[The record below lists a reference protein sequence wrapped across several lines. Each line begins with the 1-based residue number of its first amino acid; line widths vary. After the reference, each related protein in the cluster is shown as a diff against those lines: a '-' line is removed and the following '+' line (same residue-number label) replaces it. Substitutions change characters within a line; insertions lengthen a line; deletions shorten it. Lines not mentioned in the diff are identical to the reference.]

1 VAVEK
6 HKVATPAL
14 TEWEYAPAPE
24 ARDIVAL
31 EERYGLFVGGEFVEP
46 RSGEYFPTLAPR
58 DEEQLA
64 EVAQAGPEDVDA
76 AVSAARAAFENGWSS
91 LAPAERAKYLFRIAR
106 IVAERSR
113 ELAVL
118 ESLNGGKPIRESR
131 DVDLPL
137 AAAHFFYYAGWAD
150 KLEYAFPNRRPQP
163 LGVAGQI
170 IPWNFPLLML
180 AWKIAPALA
189 AGNTVVLKP
198 AETTPLSALLFAD
211 ICRQAELPPGVV
223 NIVTGDGRTGAEI
236 VKHPGVDKIAFTGST
251 EVGKAIQR
259 ELAGTGTKLTLELGG
274 KAANI
279 IFDDA
284 ALDGAVEGIVN
295 GIYFNQGHVCCAG
308 SRLLVQESIY
318 EATIAKLKRRLET
331 LRVGDPLDKNTDV
344 GAINSRMQLEKIHEL
359 VEAGKEEGAE
369 IYQPPCRLPE
379 KGYWFA
385 PTVFTN
391 VAQSYRIAQEE
402 IFGPVLSVLTFRTP
416 DEAVEKAN
424 NTAYGL
430 SAGVWTEKG
439 SRILWMAERLRAGV
453 VWANTFNRFDPAS
466 PFGGYKESGF
476 GREGGRHGLEP
487 YLRFEGS
494 EAWGG

>member
-1 VAVEK
+1 MTELEQKRSAVP
-6 HKVATPAL
+6 VPSG
-14 TEWEYAPAPE
+14 WDYAPAPE
-24 ARDIVAL
+24 SREIL
-31 EERYGLFVGGEFVEP
+31 RLQERYGHFVGGQWLEP
-46 RSGEYFPTLAPR
+46 QETYTTISPAT
-58 DEEQLA
+58 EEALA
-64 EVAQAGPEDVDA
+64 EVGQATPAEVRGAID
-76 AVSAARAAFENGWSS
+76 AARAAFENGWSALPGS
-91 LAPAERAKYLFRIAR
+91 ERAKYLFRIAR
-106 IVAERSR
+106 VLQERSR
-113 ELAVL
+113 EFAVL
-118 ESLNGGKPIRESR
+118 ESLNGGKPIKESR

-150 KLEYAFPNRRPQP
+150 KLEYAFPNRRPRP
-163 LGVAGQI
+163 VGVAGQI

-198 AETTPLSALLFAD
+198 AETTPLTALLFCD
-211 ICRQAELPPGVV
+211 VVRQAELPAGVV
-223 NIVTGDGRTGAEI
+223 NIVTGDGSVGADL
-236 VKHPGVDKIAFTGST
+236 VKGEVDKVAFTGST

-259 ELAGTGTKLTLELGG
+259 ELAGTGKRLTLELGG

-279 IFDDA
+279 VFDDC
-284 ALDGAVEGIVN
+284 ALDQAVEGIVN

-308 SRLLVQESIY
+308 SRLFVQESIY
-318 EATIAKLKRRLET
+318 EDVVKKLKRRMGT

-344 GAINSRMQLEKIHEL
+344 GAINSRPQLEKIEEL
-359 VEAGKEEGAE
+359 VASGGEDGAE
-369 IYQPPCRLPE
+369 VYQPPCRLPE

-416 DEAVEKAN
+416 AEAVEKAN
-424 NTAYGL
+424 NTPYGL

-439 SRILWMAERLRAGV
+439 SRILWVAERLRAGV
-453 VWANTFNRFDPAS
+453 VWANTYNRFDPAS

-487 YLRFEGS
+487 YLEFD
-494 EAWGG
+494 